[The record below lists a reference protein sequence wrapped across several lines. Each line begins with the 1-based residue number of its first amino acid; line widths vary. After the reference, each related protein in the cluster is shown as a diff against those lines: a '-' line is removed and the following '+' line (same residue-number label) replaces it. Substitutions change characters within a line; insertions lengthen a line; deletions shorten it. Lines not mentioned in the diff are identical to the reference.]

1 MANNKK
7 YRCVLGPL
15 TLCVRERD
23 EQNQLDIRV
32 VHRQACSV
40 FERALVIRM
49 GTVLK
54 LTHRKEVRF
63 VQAKAFVPRL
73 QYRGRFVAGGVLEIV

>member
-1 MANNKK
+1 MLGKKK

-15 TLCVRERD
+15 TLCVRER
-23 EQNQLDIRV
+23 EPKQLDIRV
-32 VHRQACSV
+32 VHRQTCSL

-54 LTHRKEVRF
+54 LKHRKEVRF

-73 QYRGRFVAGGVLEIV
+73 HYRGRFVAGGVLEIV